1 MALEIHQNDFYEL
14 SVGAQQFLSPEQAF
28 HYQIIPKV
36 IAERDLTF
44 YVDELHY
51 TPGIE
56 DELELIFGLPVTLER
71 SDSQK
76 IQRSLTRYYR
86 RRKNQPSQALSFDP
100 QREHDFL
107 RDLIGEAHQLG
118 SSDIH
123 LEPYDSKCRVRIR
136 IDGKLIE
143 RYEISKADYPA
154 IVNKIK
160 IRSHL
165 DIAEKRLP
173 QDGRIEFREGQMK
186 FDIRVSVLPTLYGEK
201 VVMRLLSRDAVQI
214 DLNKIGFGQKENA
227 HYNEAIRKPHGVV
240 LISGP
245 TGSGKT
251 TTLYATLKQLNE
263 ETRNIVT
270 IEDPIEYTL
279 KGINQVQ
286 LKESIGL
293 DFPTA
298 MRTFLRQ
305 DPDVIMLG
313 EIRDRDTA
321 QMAIRASLTGH
332 LVFSTIH
339 TNSAWGTI
347 SRLIDMGV
355 PAFLIANTLN
365 LSVAQRLV
373 RTLCKNCSRSEDVH
387 LASFPGGYKFPRQI
401 KQLRTPIG
409 CEECYYTGYSGRRA
423 IYEMIPID
431 AEIAEAIKAERSEI
445 EKLLKDRGVQKLSEK
460 AFELLESGE
469 TSLEEVYSL
478 LMQ

>member
-1 MALEIHQNDFYEL
+1 MESLVQNGDFFEL
-14 SVGAQQFLSPEQAF
+14 SVGAQQFLSAEQAF
-28 HYQIIPKV
+28 HYQIIPKQ
-36 IAERDLTF
+36 IADNQISF

-51 TPGIE
+51 SRSLV
-56 DELELIFGLPVTLER
+56 DELELVFGKAVNLEP
-71 SDSQK
+71 SDSRK
-76 IQRSLTRYYR
+76 IQHSLTRYYR
-86 RRKNQPSQALSFDP
+86 RHKNQPSKSLVFD
-100 QREHDFL
+100 QEREKDFL
-107 RDLIGEAHQLG
+107 RDLIGEAHRLG

-123 LEPYDSKCRVRIR
+123 LENYEEKCRVRIR

-143 RYEISKADYPA
+143 RYEISKDDYPA
-154 IVNKIK
+154 IVNRIK
-160 IRSHL
+160 IQAHL

-173 QDGRIEFREGQMK
+173 QDGRIEFREGNMK

-201 VVMRLLSRDAVQI
+201 VVMRLLSRDAIQI
-214 DLNKIGFGQKENA
+214 DLKAIGMAKDDLVIYE
-227 HYNEAIRKPHGVV
+227 EAIRKPHGVV

-293 DFPTA
+293 DFAAA

-347 SRLIDMGV
+347 SRLMDMGV
-355 PAFLIANTLN
+355 PPFLIANTLN

-373 RTLCKNCSRSEDVH
+373 RKLCPHCKRPEKLD
-387 LASFPGGYKFPRQI
+387 LKQWPASVPRP
-401 KQLRTPIG
+401 KDLKEVMVPIG
-409 CEECYYTGYSGRRA
+409 CDSCYFTGYSGRSA

-431 AEIAEAIKAERSEI
+431 AELAEYLERDRNEVEQLLKARKI
-445 EKLLKDRGVQKLSEK
+445 TTLKDR
-460 AFELLESGE
+460 AYALLRDGE
-469 TSLEEVYSL
+469 TSLEEIYSL
-478 LMQ
+478 LMH